1 MHVSRVITAD
11 GDIIVISPADVWDEL
26 KPDLDKFIRRAELL
40 TIIQEITDLAEL
52 PEYLS
57 DEDLRVIE
65 AAKLKLDELREL
77 KAMVSEQVIE
87 RDKTGG

>member
-1 MHVSRVITAD
+1 MQVSKVITAD
-11 GDIIVISPADVWDEL
+11 GDIYLISPADAWDEL
-26 KPDLDKFIRRAELL
+26 KRCAELL
-40 TIIQEITDLAEL
+40 DIIQEITDLAEL

-57 DEDLRVIE
+57 DEDLRVTE